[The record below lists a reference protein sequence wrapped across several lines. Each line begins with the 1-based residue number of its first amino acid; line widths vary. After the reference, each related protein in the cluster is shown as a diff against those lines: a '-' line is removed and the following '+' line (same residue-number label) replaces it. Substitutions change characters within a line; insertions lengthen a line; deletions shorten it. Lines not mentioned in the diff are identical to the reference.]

1 MSTFTDKQSRMNKKD
16 TCETFNSTNK
26 YVLFLGWLPGF
37 DALERREHFSQEAK
51 LLQRMS
57 DIT

>member
-1 MSTFTDKQSRMNKKD
+1 MNKKD

-26 YVLFLGWLPGF
+26 YVLFLGGLPGF
-37 DALERREHFSQEAK
+37 DALERRERFSQEAK